1 LTPRLQLHKFIYF
14 LTFLLLIFGCSEK
27 PKKILKKEQQYS
39 NTQKRLFQFLDD
51 YKADYYSATK
61 GERENILVKYHDKI
75 EDFLVDSLGRYIDS
89 MTVNVDT
96 VVKEGWLVTTQFH
109 TRDIEFKYGM
119 KFMNNMPPSA
129 DSLYKFMI
137 SLSPGQ
143 QVMANFIQ
151 LGGGE
156 LNSPDDNN
164 KRTIRIFAY
173 PEPMKTT
180 K

>member
-1 LTPRLQLHKFIYF
+1 
-14 LTFLLLIFGCSEK
+14 
-27 PKKILKKEQQYS
+27 
-39 NTQKRLFQFLDD
+39 
-51 YKADYYSATK
+51 
-61 GERENILVKYHDKI
+61 
-75 EDFLVDSLGRYIDS
+75 
-89 MTVNVDT
+89 
-96 VVKEGWLVTTQFH
+96 
-109 TRDIEFKYGM
+109 M
-119 KFMNNMPPSA
+119 KFMKNMPPSA

-143 QVMANFIQ
+143 QVTANFIQ

-156 LNSPDDNN
+156 LNYPDDNN